1 MAEKTPVKALP
12 KTTGQPY
19 VCRCC
24 NSCFANHPIDLFGA
38 KAESENLLSLIE
50 NVTGLKFCD
59 GDGFPRRIC
68 RNCFNRLKQFAEFKA
83 LCLKSRSD
91 QESLVRLKRGKKET
105 ESPSLAQQREVK
117 RGKRDDHDQVERAES
132 SSRRSLEF
140 ALIYPREKLN
150 EVAKPENES
159 HVGKKGRILPR
170 SIRPVSTPQPSDEG
184 MQILAKAGLRNNEV
198 CKYYIN

>member
-12 KTTGQPY
+12 KTTEQPY
-19 VCRCC
+19 ICRCC
-24 NSCFANHPIDLFGA
+24 NSGFANHPIDLFGA

-83 LCLKSRSD
+83 LCLKSRSH
-91 QESLVRLKRGKKET
+91 QESFVRLKRGKKET
-105 ESPSLAQQREVK
+105 ENPSLAQQREVK
-117 RGKRDDHDQVERAES
+117 RGKRDDHDQVEGAES
-132 SSRRSLEF
+132 SSRRRLEF
-140 ALIYPREKLN
+140 ALIYPKVKLN
-150 EVAKPENES
+150 EVPQPENES
-159 HVGKKGRILPR
+159 QVGKKGRILPR

-184 MQILAKAGLRNNEV
+184 MQILANTGLRNNETT
-198 CKYYIN
+198 KTFRS

>member
-1 MAEKTPVKALP
+1 M
-12 KTTGQPY
+12 
-19 VCRCC
+19 
-24 NSCFANHPIDLFGA
+24 FGA
-38 KAESENLLSLIE
+38 KAASENLLSLIE

-59 GDGFPRRIC
+59 GDRFPRRIC
-68 RNCFNRLKQFAEFKA
+68 RNCFNRLKQFAELKA

-91 QESLVRLKRGKKET
+91 QESLIRLKRGKKET

-150 EVAKPENES
+150 EVAQPENES
-159 HVGKKGRILPR
+159 HVGKKGRIMPQ
-170 SIRPVSTPQPSDEG
+170 SIRPVSTPQPIDEG
-184 MQILAKAGLRNNEV
+184 MQILGKAGLRNNEV

>member
-12 KTTGQPY
+12 KATEQPY

-24 NSCFANHPIDLFGA
+24 NSGFANNPIDLFGA
-38 KAESENLLSLIE
+38 KAESENLLSHIE

-59 GDGFPRRIC
+59 GDGFPQRIC

-91 QESLVRLKRGKKET
+91 QESLVRLKRGKKST

-132 SSRRSLEF
+132 SSRRSLGF
-140 ALIYPREKLN
+140 ALIYPKEKLN
-150 EVAKPENES
+150 EVAQLENES
-159 HVGKKGRILPR
+159 LVGEKGRILPR

-198 CKYYIN
+198 CKLK